1 MLKIEITPRD
11 DHQVKVVA
19 ELEPEQLERGK
30 RLAARKIAQE
40 TKIPGFRPG
49 KAPYEVVRRMVGED
63 TIQKEAL
70 ALLVDETYPKVIEEA
85 GIKPYGP
92 GTLEEVEKTDP
103 VTFAFII
110 PLEPKV
116 ELGDYR
122 AIRIPY
128 EPPTVDEKEIDAFI
142 QRLRNSYATLTPAER
157 PAQES
162 DLVFISVSGKR
173 VNPAEGENETLAEDR
188 VLQVPIQPEDQKDAN
203 EWPYQGFS
211 RELVGAEAGKELTL
225 RHTFA
230 DDSPY
235 ESLRGKEAEYTV
247 KVDSVKAMELPEL
260 DESFVQTV
268 GEFET
273 VDALRESIRKSL
285 EVTSKEEYDN
295 DFFTRILDQVRE
307 QATVQYPPQAL
318 EEEEEQVISSIERDL
333 ARQNL
338 DLETY
343 LKIRK
348 LDREAFKEEEARP
361 AAIRRL
367 ERSLLMDEIS
377 HAEHLHLDQNEFANV
392 FSQTM
397 SELQGTSDFNQ
408 MRKKLPSDRLANAVA
423 MEAASRLM
431 NRQVFDRLK
440 LIANG
445 EEIPVD
451 THDHE
456 HEHEVEEEKP
466 TEEQPSEQPS
476 GEQTETE

>member
-1 MLKIEITPRD
+1 MKIETSPRD
-11 DHQVKVVA
+11 DHQVKVIA

-70 ALLVDETYPKVIEEA
+70 AMLVDETYPKVIEEA

-92 GTLEEVEKTDP
+92 GTLENVEKTDP

-122 AIRIPY
+122 SIRIPY
-128 EPPTVDEKEIDAFI
+128 EPPAVDENEVDAFI
-142 QRLRNSYATLTPAER
+142 QRLRNSYATLTPVERTAE
-157 PAQES
+157 ES
-162 DLVFISVSGKR
+162 DLVFVSVSGKR
-173 VNPAEGENETLAEDR
+173 VNPAEGETETLAEDR
-188 VLQVPIQPEDQKDAN
+188 VLQVPIQPADQKNDN
-203 EWPYQGFS
+203 EWPFPGFA
-211 RELVGAEAGKELTL
+211 RELIGAEAGKELTL
-225 RHTFA
+225 HHTFA
-230 DDSPY
+230 DDSTY

-247 KVDSVKAMELPEL
+247 KIDSIKAMELPEL
-260 DESFVQTV
+260 DESFAQTV

-295 DFFTRILDQVRE
+295 EYFNKIIEQIRE
-307 QATVQYPPQAL
+307 QATVAYPPQAL
-318 EEEEEQVISSIERDL
+318 EDEEEQVITSIERDL

-348 LDREAFKEEEARP
+348 LDREAFKEQEARP
-361 AAIRRL
+361 AAVRRL

-377 HAEHLHLDQNEFANV
+377 HAEHLHLDQEEFTNV

-397 SELQGTSDFNQ
+397 SELQGTPDFNQ
-408 MRKKLPSDRLANAVA
+408 MRKKVSSDRLANAVA

-431 NRQVFDRLK
+431 NHQVFERLK

-451 THDHE
+451 DHDHE
-456 HEHEVEEEKP
+456 HEHEEEEKT
-466 TEEQPSEQPS
+466 TEEQPSEQPPA
-476 GEQTETE
+476 EQTETE

>member
-1 MLKIEITPRD
+1 MKIETTPRD
-11 DHQVKVVA
+11 DHQLKVVV

-30 RLAARKIAQE
+30 RQAARKIAQE

-92 GTLEEVEKTDP
+92 GTLADAEKTDP
-103 VTFAFII
+103 ITFTFII

-122 AIRIPY
+122 SIRVPY
-128 EPPTVDEKEIDAFI
+128 EPPVVEEKEVDAFI

-157 PAQES
+157 PAQEG
-162 DLVFISVSGKR
+162 DLVFVSVSGKR
-173 VNPAEGENETLAEDR
+173 VNPAEGENETLAENR
-188 VLQVPIQPEDQKDAN
+188 VLQVPIQPADQVDEN
-203 EWPYQGFS
+203 EWPYPGFA
-211 RELVGAEAGKELTL
+211 RELIGAEAGQELTL
-225 RHTFA
+225 RHTFE

-247 KVDSVKAMELPEL
+247 KIDSVKAMELPEL
-260 DESFVQTV
+260 DAPFAQTV

-285 EVTSKEEYDN
+285 EATAKEDYDN
-295 DFFTRILDQVRE
+295 EYFTKILDQIRE
-307 QATVQYPPQAL
+307 QATIQYPPQAL
-318 EEEEEQVISSIERDL
+318 DNEENQVINSIERDL

-348 LDREAFKEEEARP
+348 EDREAFKEQEVRP
-361 AAIRRL
+361 AAVRRL

-377 HAEHLHLDQNEFANV
+377 LAEHLHLDEKEFASV

-397 SELQGTSDFNQ
+397 NELQGTSDFNQ
-408 MRKKLPSDRLANAVA
+408 MRKKVSSDRLANAVA
-423 MEAASRLM
+423 MEAASRLI

-445 EEIPVD
+445 EEIPED
-451 THDHE
+451 TNDHE
-456 HEHEVEEEKP
+456 HEHEVEDEKT
-466 TEEQPSEQPS
+466 TEKKPSEQPS
-476 GEQTETE
+476 TEQSE